1 VVTPPPAVVAHA
13 QLPALRGAVVAID
26 GRTGYV
32 LVRHAPFDGMP
43 AMTMTFRVARGSPAL
58 HAGDSVRAMVNER
71 TQPWTLRDVR
81 TNRAPRESAMRAFI
95 PVLHEGDA
103 VPAVALVDQDG
114 RRFSLQAT
122 AGSTTIVSFIYT
134 RCRDARMCP
143 LVAAKFARMQRAL
156 HGTPIR
162 LVTVTL
168 DPAYDTPKV
177 LARYGASYG
186 ADPAVWTFATGTTPA
201 IDQLAGRFGVAL
213 ERPAPGILT
222 HTEAA
227 IVIDAQGRVAKIVD
241 GAAWAPDDL
250 LATAREVAGLDANAA
265 RRLGL
270 WLGSSASALCGGSGA
285 TGITVGAALTLLAAL
300 AAAFG
305 LIARRAFKG
314 QTS

>member
-1 VVTPPPAVVAHA
+1 
-13 QLPALRGAVVAID
+13 
-26 GRTGYV
+26 
-32 LVRHAPFDGMP
+32 
-43 AMTMTFRVARGSPAL
+43 MTMTFRVARGSPAL

-95 PVLHEGDA
+95 PVLHVGDA
-103 VPAVALVDQDG
+103 VPAVGLVDQNG

-122 AGSTTIVSFIYT
+122 GGSTTIVSFLYT

-156 HGTPIR
+156 HGPPIR

-168 DPAYDTPKV
+168 DPAYDTPNV
-177 LARYGASYG
+177 LARYGAAYR
-186 ADPAVWTFATGTTPA
+186 ADPAVWTFATGTTLA

-213 ERPAPGILT
+213 ERPAPGILA

-285 TGITVGAALTLLAAL
+285 TGITVGAALALLAAL

-305 LIARRAFKG
+305 LIARRAFKR
-314 QTS
+314 QPS